1 MDFSQYVNK
10 LEAVFDEAVIAGND
24 DELFASGY
32 LRGHF
37 DLVVAQLELAE
48 GVSDTHAQQRLLPEL
63 AAALDATRSELKP
76 QDQQHV
82 QAMLARLQQRAA
94 SSSV

>member
-1 MDFSQYVNK
+1 MDFSQYVNS
-10 LEAVFDEAVIAGND
+10 LEAVFDEAVVAGND

-48 GVSDTHAQQRLLPEL
+48 GVSDAGAQQRLLPAL

-94 SSSV
+94 S

>member
-1 MDFSQYVNK
+1 MDFSQYVNI
-10 LEAVFDEAVIAGND
+10 LEAVFDEAVVAGND

-48 GVSDTHAQQRLLPEL
+48 GVSDSGAQQRLLPEL

-94 SSSV
+94 TLAA